1 MKPDTAPPWFGLS
14 KELDVRFVILHHGRG
29 RDFTDTLDE
38 LAAGTLPVGGLVSE
52 VISLEELPARF
63 AQLGHHPDTGK
74 VVVGP

>member
-1 MKPDTAPPWFGLS
+1 M
-14 KELDVRFVILHHGRG
+14 RFVIYHGRE
-29 RDFTDTLDE
+29 DFTDTLDE